1 MVREFEPARKL
12 SHYIESYWSWTTD
25 SAELLDPLF
34 PDAAPEFIVHLEKT
48 PFRKDDSGDWRRQ
61 PRAFLYCAAYK
72 TVELSIRKP
81 MRLFAI
87 RFRPWGVG
95 MFSSTAMSQMLD
107 REVLPGDAFS
117 SLGLDLERAIRE
129 ASGDQE
135 RVDRVN
141 AMLRSVVQQETPF
154 RTRLD
159 KLLNATGGGLC
170 SSAQMAQ
177 ELFMSNRSFQR
188 LWNDVVGLQPRRY
201 VQLMRFHRAL
211 EMIEAGVALKEIA
224 AACGFSDQ
232 AHMARQIRSIAD
244 VSPSILQRRLGN
256 AVYQELYASRQSAPW
271 LPNKA

>member
-1 MVREFEPARKL
+1 MVREFEPAQEL
-12 SHYIESYWSWTTD
+12 SHYIESYWSWATD
-25 SAELLDPLF
+25 SVEVLDPLF
-34 PDAAPEFIVHLEKT
+34 PDAAPEFIVHLDRL
-48 PFRKDDSGDWRRQ
+48 PFRQDDSGDWRRQ
-61 PRAFLYCAAYK
+61 PRAFLYCAAYR
-72 TVELSIRKP
+72 TVELSIREP

-107 REVLPGDAFS
+107 REVLPGDAFGN
-117 SLGLDLERAIRE
+117 LGLDLEREIRG

-141 AMLRSVVQQETPF
+141 ATLSIVVQQKTPF
-154 RTRLD
+154 RRRLD
-159 KLLNATGGGLC
+159 RLLSATGGGLC

-177 ELFMSNRSFQR
+177 ELSMSSRSFQR

-211 EMIEAGVALKEIA
+211 EMIEAGVALKEVA
-224 AACGFSDQ
+224 AECGFSDQ

-244 VSPSILQRRLGN
+244 VPPSALQRRLGSD
-256 AVYQELYASRQSAPW
+256 VYQQLYASRPNAPW
-271 LPNKA
+271 LA